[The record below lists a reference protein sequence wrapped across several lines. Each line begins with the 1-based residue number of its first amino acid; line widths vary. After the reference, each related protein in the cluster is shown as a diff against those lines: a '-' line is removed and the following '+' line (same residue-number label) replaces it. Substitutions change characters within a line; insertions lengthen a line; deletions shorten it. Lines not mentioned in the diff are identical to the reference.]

1 VKPLYPPLIPPAAAS
16 GKTAVLK
23 HFQECM
29 PHGLVV
35 PDAAEPPD
43 DG

>member
-1 VKPLYPPLIPPAAAS
+1 VPS
-16 GKTAVLK
+16 GGETAVLK
-23 HFQECM
+23 HFQERM
-29 PHGLVV
+29 AYGLVV